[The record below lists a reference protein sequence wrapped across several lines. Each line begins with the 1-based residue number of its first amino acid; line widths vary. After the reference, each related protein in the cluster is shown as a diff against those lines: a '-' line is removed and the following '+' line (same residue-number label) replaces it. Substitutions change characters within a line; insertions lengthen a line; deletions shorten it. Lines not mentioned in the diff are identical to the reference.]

1 MRYSNHNKVFKN
13 IYNFGEIIIFE
24 KIMMNLPLKSVNA
37 TFLILHCLKSRCIS
51 THVVDHIKLFLNLH
65 KQID

>member
-24 KIMMNLPLKSVNA
+24 KIMMNFPLKSVNS
-37 TFLILHCLKSRCIS
+37 TFRILHSLKSRCIS
-51 THVVDHIKLFLNLH
+51 THVVGNATRF
-65 KQID
+65 